1 MGKTFKDQRAK
12 WERAQGK
19 EFVGTVNRHWRD
31 HSLETQQAYDEN
43 RHANNR
49 KIQHEGPSS
58 GSRFGNQRKMRATM
72 DVHERRVER
81 RGLPDPHLD
90 VDGELGLADHPVS
103 PPKRFWSR

>member
-1 MGKTFKDQRAK
+1 
-12 WERAQGK
+12 
-19 EFVGTVNRHWRD
+19 
-31 HSLETQQAYDEN
+31 
-43 RHANNR
+43 
-49 KIQHEGPSS
+49 
-58 GSRFGNQRKMRATM
+58 MRATM